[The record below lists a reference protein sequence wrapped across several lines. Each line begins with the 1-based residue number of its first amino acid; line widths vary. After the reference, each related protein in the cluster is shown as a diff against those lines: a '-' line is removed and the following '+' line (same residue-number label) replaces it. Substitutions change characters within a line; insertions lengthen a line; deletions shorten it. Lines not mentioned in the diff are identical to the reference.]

1 MDNLYNDM
9 ITIEKHKQI
18 QKLLKDNNVEDMQE
32 VQAELLAIYADTDV
46 DSIMSYPLT
55 KYHKLLESFY
65 NDYFTDFSKAEPAI
79 KDKYTAGDMVLVPM
93 LDFTQITV
101 AQMMDFSVLS
111 TDPVENI
118 EKLLAVF
125 LIPKGKK
132 YNDGYDLLEVQ
143 KAILGMS
150 FNELSPLLAFFLR
163 WFQGCRNH
171 IQISCLEEV
180 RKQTKKIKKIQKLE
194 KRIQKRKRK
203 IKNPSNPN

>member
-1 MDNLYNDM
+1 M

-18 QKLLKDNNVEDMQE
+18 QRLLKENNVEDMQE
-32 VQAELLAIYADTDV
+32 IQAELLAIYDDTDI
-46 DSIMSYPLT
+46 DTIMSYPLT
-55 KYHKLLESFY
+55 KYHKLVERFY
-65 NDYFTDFSKAEPAI
+65 NDYFTDFSKAEPTI

-111 TDPVENI
+111 TDPIENI
-118 EKLLAVF
+118 EKLLAIF

-132 YNDGYDLLEVQ
+132 YNDGYDLMEVQ
-143 KAILGMS
+143 KAILKMD

-163 WFQGCRNH
+163 WFNGCRNH

-180 RKQTKKIKKIQKLE
+180 RKQTKKIKKME
-194 KRIQKRKRK
+194 KRIQRKKMKRKAS
-203 IKNPSNPN
+203 PSNPN

>member
-1 MDNLYNDM
+1 M

-18 QKLLKDNNVEDMQE
+18 QRLLKENNVEDMQE
-32 VQAELLAIYADTDV
+32 IQAEWLAIYADTDI
-46 DSIMSYPLT
+46 DTIMSYPLT
-55 KYHKLLESFY
+55 KYHKLVERFY
-65 NDYFTDFSKAEPAI
+65 NDYFTDFSHAEPAI

-111 TDPVENI
+111 TDPIENI
-118 EKLLAVF
+118 EKLLAIF

-132 YNDGYDLLEVQ
+132 YNDGYDLMEVQ
-143 KAILGMS
+143 KAILKLP

-163 WFQGCRNH
+163 WFAGCRQA

-180 RKQTKKIKKIQKLE
+180 RKQTKKIK
-194 KRIQKRKRK
+194 RIQKKQIRKGRK
-203 IKNPSNPN
+203 LKRSPSNPN

>member
-1 MDNLYNDM
+1 M

-18 QKLLKDNNVEDMQE
+18 QRLLTDGNIEVKMEDMQA
-32 VQAELLAIYADTDV
+32 VQAELLAIYADTDTDV
-46 DSIMSYPLT
+46 IMSYPLT
-55 KYHKLLESFY
+55 KYHKLLEKFY
-65 NDYFTDFSKAEPAI
+65 ADYFTDFSKAEPKI

-118 EKLLAVF
+118 EKLLAIF

-143 KAILGMS
+143 KAILKMS

-180 RKQTKKIKKIQKLE
+180 RKQTKLIQKIQK
-194 KRIQKRKRK
+194 KQRKQKRRK
-203 IKNPSNPN
+203 ASPSNPN

>member
-1 MDNLYNDM
+1 M

-18 QKLLKDNNVEDMQE
+18 QKLLRDNNVEDMQS
-32 VQAELLAIYADTDV
+32 VQAELLAIYADTDADV
-46 DSIMSYPLT
+46 IMSYPLT
-55 KYHKLLESFY
+55 KYHKLLEKFY
-65 NDYFTDFSKAEPAI
+65 ADYFTDFSKAEPAI

-111 TDPVENI
+111 TDPIENI

-143 KAILGMS
+143 KAILKMD
-150 FNELSPLLAFFLR
+150 FNEISPLLAFFLR
-163 WFQGCRNH
+163 WFNGCRNH

-180 RKQTKKIKKIQKLE
+180 RKQTKKIMKLKKK
-194 KRIQKRKRK
+194 QKRKMKQRK
-203 IKNPSNPN
+203 ASNPN

>member
-1 MDNLYNDM
+1 ML
-9 ITIEKHKQI
+9 TIEKHKQI
-18 QKLLKDNNVEDMQE
+18 QKLLKDNNIEDMQA
-32 VQAELLAIYADTDV
+32 VQAEWLAIYADTDV
-46 DSIMSYPLT
+46 DSIMNYPVT
-55 KYHKLLESFY
+55 KYHKLLERFY
-65 NDYFTDFSKAEPAI
+65 NDYFTDFSKAEPKI

-118 EKLLAVF
+118 EKLLAIF

-143 KAILGMS
+143 KAILKMS
-150 FNELSPLLAFFLR
+150 FNELSPLLAFFLK
-163 WFQGCRNH
+163 WFTGCRQA

-180 RKQTKKIKKIQKLE
+180 RKQTKLIQKLE
-194 KRIQKRKRK
+194 KRIQRKQKRKAS
-203 IKNPSNPN
+203 PSNPN

>member
-1 MDNLYNDM
+1 M

-18 QKLLKDNNVEDMQE
+18 QRLLKENNVEDMQA
-32 VQAELLAIYADTDV
+32 VQAELLAIYADTDTDV
-46 DSIMSYPLT
+46 IMSYPLT
-55 KYHKLLESFY
+55 KYHKLLEKFY
-65 NDYFTDFSKAEPAI
+65 ADYFTDFSKAEPAI

-118 EKLLAVF
+118 EKLLAIF
-125 LIPKGKK
+125 LLPKGKK
-132 YNDGYDLLEVQ
+132 YNDGYDLMEVQ
-143 KAILGMS
+143 KAILKMS

-180 RKQTKKIKKIQKLE
+180 RKQTKKIQKLE
-194 KRIQKRKRK
+194 KRIQRKQKRKAS
-203 IKNPSNPN
+203 PSNPN

>member
-1 MDNLYNDM
+1 M

-18 QKLLKDNNVEDMQE
+18 QKILKENNVEDMQE
-32 VQAELLAIYADTDV
+32 IQAEWLAIYADTDL
-46 DSIMSYPLT
+46 DTIMNYPLT
-55 KYHKLLESFY
+55 KYHKLVEKFY
-65 NDYFTDFSKAEPAI
+65 ADYYSDFSKAEPAI

-111 TDPVENI
+111 TDPIENI
-118 EKLLAVF
+118 EKLLAIF

-132 YNDGYDLLEVQ
+132 YNDGYDLMEVQ
-143 KAILGMS
+143 KAILGMD
-150 FNELSPLLAFFLR
+150 FNEVSPLLAFFLK

-180 RKQTKKIKKIQKLE
+180 RKQTKKIM
-194 KRIQKRKRK
+194 RIQKKQRRKQKR
-203 IKNPSNPN
+203 NPSNPN

>member
-1 MDNLYNDM
+1 M

-18 QKLLKDNNVEDMQE
+18 QRLLKENNVEDMQA
-32 VQAELLAIYADTDV
+32 VQAELLAIYADTDTDV
-46 DSIMSYPLT
+46 IMSYPLT
-55 KYHKLLESFY
+55 KYHKLVEKFY
-65 NDYFTDFSKAEPAI
+65 ADYFTDFSKAEPAI

-118 EKLLAVF
+118 EKLLAIF

-132 YNDGYDLLEVQ
+132 YNDGYDLMEVQ
-143 KAILGMS
+143 KAILKMS
-150 FNELSPLLAFFLR
+150 FNELSPLLAFFLK

-180 RKQTKKIKKIQKLE
+180 RKQTKLIQKIQKRQIRKQKRRKIKKVS
-194 KRIQKRKRK
+194 
-203 IKNPSNPN
+203 PSNPN

>member
-1 MDNLYNDM
+1 M

-18 QKLLKDNNVEDMQE
+18 QKLLKDNNVEDMQA
-32 VQAELLAIYADTDV
+32 VQAEWLAIYADTDI
-46 DSIMSYPLT
+46 DTIMSYPLT
-55 KYHKLLESFY
+55 KYHKLVEKFY

-132 YNDGYDLLEVQ
+132 YNDGYDLMEVQ
-143 KAILGMS
+143 KAILKMD
-150 FNELSPLLAFFLR
+150 FNEVSPLLAFFLK

-180 RKQTKKIKKIQKLE
+180 RKQTKKIQKLE
-194 KRIQKRKRK
+194 KRIQKRKGRK
-203 IKNPSNPN
+203 TSPSNPN

>member
-1 MDNLYNDM
+1 M

-18 QKLLKDNNVEDMQE
+18 QRLLKENNVEDMQE
-32 VQAELLAIYADTDV
+32 IQAEWLAIYADTDL
-46 DSIMSYPLT
+46 DTIMNYPLT
-55 KYHKLLESFY
+55 KYHKLVEKFY
-65 NDYFTDFSKAEPAI
+65 NDYFTDFSHAEPKI

-111 TDPVENI
+111 TDPIENI
-118 EKLLAVF
+118 EKLLAIF

-132 YNDGYDLLEVQ
+132 YNDGYDLMEVQ
-143 KAILGMS
+143 KAILKMD
-150 FNELSPLLAFFLR
+150 FNEVSPLLAFFLK

-180 RKQTKKIKKIQKLE
+180 KKQMKKIQKLE
-194 KRIQKRKRK
+194 KRIQRKQKQKQKRS
-203 IKNPSNPN
+203 PSNPN

>member
-1 MDNLYNDM
+1 M

-18 QKLLKDNNVEDMQE
+18 QRLLKDNNVEDMQE
-32 VQAELLAIYADTDV
+32 IQAELLAIYADTDI
-46 DSIMSYPLT
+46 DTIMSYPLT
-55 KYHKLLESFY
+55 KYHKLVERFY
-65 NDYFTDFSKAEPAI
+65 NDYFTDFSHAEPKI

-111 TDPVENI
+111 TDPIENI
-118 EKLLAVF
+118 EKLLAIF

-132 YNDGYDLLEVQ
+132 YNDGYDLMQVQ
-143 KAILGMS
+143 KAILKMD
-150 FNELSPLLAFFLR
+150 FNEVSPLLAFFLR

-180 RKQTKKIKKIQKLE
+180 RKQTKKIMRLQRK
-194 KRIQKRKRK
+194 QKRKGRK
-203 IKNPSNPN
+203 ASPSNPN

>member
-1 MDNLYNDM
+1 M

-18 QKLLKDNNVEDMQE
+18 QRLLKENNVEDMQA
-32 VQAELLAIYADTDV
+32 VQAEWLAIYADTDL
-46 DSIMSYPLT
+46 DTIMNYPLT
-55 KYHKLLESFY
+55 KYHKLVEKFY

-111 TDPVENI
+111 VDPIENI
-118 EKLLAVF
+118 EKLLAIF

-132 YNDGYDLLEVQ
+132 YNDGYDLMQVQ
-143 KAILGMS
+143 KAILKMD
-150 FNELSPLLAFFLR
+150 FNEVSPLLAFFLK

-180 RKQTKKIKKIQKLE
+180 RKQTKKIQKLE
-194 KRIQKRKRK
+194 KRIQRKQKRK

>member
-1 MDNLYNDM
+1 M

-18 QKLLKDNNVEDMQE
+18 QRLLKENNVEDMQE
-32 VQAELLAIYADTDV
+32 IQAELLAIYADTDI
-46 DSIMSYPLT
+46 DTIMSYPLT
-55 KYHKLLESFY
+55 KYHKLVERFY

-111 TDPVENI
+111 TDPIENI
-118 EKLLAVF
+118 EKLLAIF

-132 YNDGYDLLEVQ
+132 YNDGYDLMEVQ
-143 KAILGMS
+143 KAILKMD
-150 FNELSPLLAFFLR
+150 FNEINPLLAFFLR
-163 WFQGCRNH
+163 WFNGCRNH

-180 RKQTKKIKKIQKLE
+180 RKQTKRILKIQK
-194 KRIQKRKRK
+194 IQKIQRRKMKRK
-203 IKNPSNPN
+203 TSPSNPN

>member
-1 MDNLYNDM
+1 M

-18 QKLLKDNNVEDMQE
+18 QRLLKDNNVEDMQA

-46 DSIMSYPLT
+46 DTIMSYPLT
-55 KYHKLLESFY
+55 KYHKLVEKFY
-65 NDYFTDFSKAEPAI
+65 ADYFTDFSKAEPAI

-111 TDPVENI
+111 ADPIENI
-118 EKLLAVF
+118 EKLLAIF

-132 YNDGYDLLEVQ
+132 YNDGYDLMEVQ
-143 KAILGMS
+143 KAILKMS
-150 FNELSPLLAFFLR
+150 FNELSPLLAFFLK

-180 RKQTKKIKKIQKLE
+180 KKQTKLIQKIQKRQIRKQRKQKRRKIKKVS
-194 KRIQKRKRK
+194 
-203 IKNPSNPN
+203 PSNPN

>member
-1 MDNLYNDM
+1 M

-18 QKLLKDNNVEDMQE
+18 QRLLKENNVEDMQE
-32 VQAELLAIYADTDV
+32 IQAEWLAIYADTDV
-46 DSIMSYPLT
+46 DSIMNYPVT
-55 KYHKLLESFY
+55 KYHKLLERFY
-65 NDYFTDFSKAEPAI
+65 ADYFTDFSHAEPAI

-111 TDPVENI
+111 TDPIENI
-118 EKLLAVF
+118 EKLLAIF

-132 YNDGYDLLEVQ
+132 YNDGYDLMEVQ
-143 KAILGMS
+143 KAILKMD

-163 WFQGCRNH
+163 WFTGCRNH

-180 RKQTKKIKKIQKLE
+180 RKQTKKIMKLE
-194 KRIQKRKRK
+194 KRIQKRKKK

>member
-1 MDNLYNDM
+1 ML
-9 ITIEKHKQI
+9 TIEKHKQI

-32 VQAELLAIYADTDV
+32 IQAEWLAIYADTDV
-46 DSIMSYPLT
+46 DTIMSYPLT
-55 KYHKLLESFY
+55 KYHKLLEKFY
-65 NDYFTDFSKAEPAI
+65 ADYFTDFSKAEPKI

-111 TDPVENI
+111 IDPVENI
-118 EKLLAVF
+118 EKLLAIF

-132 YNDGYDLLEVQ
+132 YNDGYDLMEVQ
-143 KAILGMS
+143 KAILKMS
-150 FNELSPLLAFFLR
+150 FNELSPLLAFFLK

-180 RKQTKKIKKIQKLE
+180 KKQTKLIQKIQK
-194 KRIQKRKRK
+194 KQIRKQRKQKRKAS
-203 IKNPSNPN
+203 PSNPN

>member
-1 MDNLYNDM
+1 M

-18 QKLLKDNNVEDMQE
+18 QRLLKENNVEDMQA
-32 VQAELLAIYADTDV
+32 VQAELLAIYADTDTDV
-46 DSIMSYPLT
+46 IMSYPLT
-55 KYHKLLESFY
+55 KYHKLLEKFY
-65 NDYFTDFSKAEPAI
+65 ADYFTDFSKAEPAI

-118 EKLLAVF
+118 EKLLAIF

-143 KAILGMS
+143 KAILKMS
-150 FNELSPLLAFFLR
+150 FNELSPLLAFFLK

-180 RKQTKKIKKIQKLE
+180 RKQTKLIQKLE
-194 KRIQKRKRK
+194 KRIQRKQKRKAS
-203 IKNPSNPN
+203 PSNPN

>member
-1 MDNLYNDM
+1 ML
-9 ITIEKHKQI
+9 TIEKHKQI

-32 VQAELLAIYADTDV
+32 VQAEWLAIYADTDL
-46 DSIMSYPLT
+46 DTIMNYPLT
-55 KYHKLLESFY
+55 KYHKLLERFY
-65 NDYFTDFSKAEPAI
+65 ADYFTDFSKAEPAI

-118 EKLLAVF
+118 EKLLAIF

-143 KAILGMS
+143 KAILKMS
-150 FNELSPLLAFFLR
+150 FNELSPLLAFFLK
-163 WFQGCRNH
+163 WFNGCRNH

-180 RKQTKKIKKIQKLE
+180 RKQTKLIQKIQKRQIR
-194 KRIQKRKRK
+194 KQKRKIRK
-203 IKNPSNPN
+203 ASPSNPN

>member
-1 MDNLYNDM
+1 M

-18 QKLLKDNNVEDMQE
+18 QKLLKDNNVEDMQA

-46 DSIMSYPLT
+46 DSVMSYPLT
-55 KYHKLLESFY
+55 KYHKLVEKFY
-65 NDYFTDFSKAEPAI
+65 NDYFTDFSHAEPAI
-79 KDKYTAGDMVLVPM
+79 KDKYTAGDMVLIPM

-111 TDPVENI
+111 VDPIENI
-118 EKLLAVF
+118 EKLLAIF

-143 KAILGMS
+143 KAILKMD
-150 FNELSPLLAFFLR
+150 FNEVSPLLAFFLK
-163 WFQGCRNH
+163 WFQGCRQA

-180 RKQTKKIKKIQKLE
+180 RKQTKKIQKLE
-194 KRIQKRKRK
+194 KRIQKKKRK
-203 IKNPSNPN
+203 MRKASPSNPN

>member
-1 MDNLYNDM
+1 M

-18 QKLLKDNNVEDMQE
+18 QRLLKENNVEDMQA
-32 VQAELLAIYADTDV
+32 VQAELLAIYADTDPDV
-46 DSIMSYPLT
+46 IMSYPLT
-55 KYHKLLESFY
+55 KYHKLLEKFY
-65 NDYFTDFSKAEPAI
+65 ADYFTDFSKAEPAI

-118 EKLLAVF
+118 EKLLAIF

-132 YNDGYDLLEVQ
+132 YNDGYDLMEVQ
-143 KAILGMS
+143 KAILKMS
-150 FNELSPLLAFFLR
+150 FNELSPLLAFFLK

-180 RKQTKKIKKIQKLE
+180 RKQTKLIQKIQKKQRKQKRRKIKKVS
-194 KRIQKRKRK
+194 
-203 IKNPSNPN
+203 PSNPN

>member
-1 MDNLYNDM
+1 M

-18 QKLLKDNNVEDMQE
+18 QRLLKENNVEDMQE
-32 VQAELLAIYADTDV
+32 IQAELLAIYADTDI
-46 DSIMSYPLT
+46 DTIMSYPLT
-55 KYHKLLESFY
+55 KYHKLVERFY
-65 NDYFTDFSKAEPAI
+65 NDYFTDFSKAEPTI

-111 TDPVENI
+111 TDPIENI
-118 EKLLAVF
+118 EKLLAIF

-132 YNDGYDLLEVQ
+132 YNDGYDLMEVQ
-143 KAILGMS
+143 KAILKMS

-163 WFQGCRNH
+163 WFNGCRNH

-180 RKQTKKIKKIQKLE
+180 RKQTKRIRKMEKQIQRKKIRKL
-194 KRIQKRKRK
+194 KRKA
-203 IKNPSNPN
+203 SNPN

>member
-1 MDNLYNDM
+1 M

-18 QKLLKDNNVEDMQE
+18 QRLLTNGNTEVKMEDMQA

-46 DSIMSYPLT
+46 DTIMSYPLT
-55 KYHKLLESFY
+55 KYHKLLERFY

-118 EKLLAVF
+118 EKLLAIF

-132 YNDGYDLLEVQ
+132 YNDGYDLMEVQ
-143 KAILGMS
+143 KAILKMS

-180 RKQTKKIKKIQKLE
+180 RKQTKLIQKIQK
-194 KRIQKRKRK
+194 KQRKQKRRK
-203 IKNPSNPN
+203 ASPSNPN

>member
-1 MDNLYNDM
+1 M

-18 QKLLKDNNVEDMQE
+18 QRLLTDGMEDMQA
-32 VQAELLAIYADTDV
+32 VQAELLAIYADTDT
-46 DSIMSYPLT
+46 DTIMSYPLT
-55 KYHKLLESFY
+55 KYHKLLEKFY

-111 TDPVENI
+111 TDPIENI
-118 EKLLAVF
+118 EKLLAIF
-125 LIPKGKK
+125 LLPKGKK
-132 YNDGYDLLEVQ
+132 YNDGYDLMEVQ
-143 KAILGMS
+143 KAILKMS
-150 FNELSPLLAFFLR
+150 FNELSPLLAFFLK

-180 RKQTKKIKKIQKLE
+180 RKQTKLIQKIQKKKKRKRRKIKKVS
-194 KRIQKRKRK
+194 
-203 IKNPSNPN
+203 PSNPN

>member
-1 MDNLYNDM
+1 M

-18 QKLLKDNNVEDMQE
+18 QRLLTDGNIEDMQA
-32 VQAELLAIYADTDV
+32 VQAELLAIYADTDTDV
-46 DSIMSYPLT
+46 IMSYPLT
-55 KYHKLLESFY
+55 KYHKLLEKFY

-111 TDPVENI
+111 VDPIENI
-118 EKLLAVF
+118 EKLLAIF

-132 YNDGYDLLEVQ
+132 YNDGYDLMEVQ
-143 KAILGMS
+143 KAILKMS
-150 FNELSPLLAFFLR
+150 FNELSPLLAFFLK

-180 RKQTKKIKKIQKLE
+180 RKQTKLIQKIQK
-194 KRIQKRKRK
+194 KQRKQKRRK
-203 IKNPSNPN
+203 IKMVSPSNPN

>member
-1 MDNLYNDM
+1 M

-18 QKLLKDNNVEDMQE
+18 QRLLKENNVEDMQA
-32 VQAELLAIYADTDV
+32 VQAELLAIYADTDT
-46 DSIMSYPLT
+46 DTIMSYPLT
-55 KYHKLLESFY
+55 KYHKLVEKFY
-65 NDYFTDFSKAEPAI
+65 ADYFTDFSKAEPAI

-118 EKLLAVF
+118 EKLLAIF

-143 KAILGMS
+143 KAILKMS
-150 FNELSPLLAFFLR
+150 FNELSPLLAFFLK

-180 RKQTKKIKKIQKLE
+180 RKQTKLIQKIQK
-194 KRIQKRKRK
+194 KQRKRK
-203 IKNPSNPN
+203 IKKVSPSNPN

>member
-1 MDNLYNDM
+1 M

-18 QKLLKDNNVEDMQE
+18 QRLLKENNVEDMQA
-32 VQAELLAIYADTDV
+32 VQAELLAIYADTDTDV
-46 DSIMSYPLT
+46 IMSYPLT
-55 KYHKLLESFY
+55 KYHKLLEKFY
-65 NDYFTDFSKAEPAI
+65 ADYFTDFSKAEPKI

-143 KAILGMS
+143 KAILKMS

-180 RKQTKKIKKIQKLE
+180 RKQTKLIQKIQKTQRR
-194 KRIQKRKRK
+194 KMKRK
-203 IKNPSNPN
+203 IRKVSPSNPN

>member
-1 MDNLYNDM
+1 M

-18 QKLLKDNNVEDMQE
+18 QRLLKENNVEDMQE
-32 VQAELLAIYADTDV
+32 VQAEWLAIYADTDL
-46 DSIMSYPLT
+46 DTIMNYPLT
-55 KYHKLLESFY
+55 KYHKLVEKFY
-65 NDYFTDFSKAEPAI
+65 ADYFTDFSKAEPKI

-111 TDPVENI
+111 TDPIENI
-118 EKLLAVF
+118 EKLLAIF

-143 KAILGMS
+143 KAILKMD
-150 FNELSPLLAFFLR
+150 FNEVSPLLAFFLS
-163 WFQGCRNH
+163 WFTRCRQA

-180 RKQTKKIKKIQKLE
+180 RKQTKKIQKLQKKIQRK
-194 KRIQKRKRK
+194 QKR
-203 IKNPSNPN
+203 NPSNPN

>member
-1 MDNLYNDM
+1 M

-18 QKLLKDNNVEDMQE
+18 QRLLTDGNTEVKMEDMQA
-32 VQAELLAIYADTDV
+32 VQAELLAIYADTDPDV
-46 DSIMSYPLT
+46 IMSYPLT
-55 KYHKLLESFY
+55 KYHKLLEKFY
-65 NDYFTDFSKAEPAI
+65 ADYFTDFSKAEPAI

-118 EKLLAVF
+118 EKLLAIF
-125 LIPKGKK
+125 LLPKGKK
-132 YNDGYDLLEVQ
+132 YNDGYDLMEVQ
-143 KAILGMS
+143 KAILKMS
-150 FNELSPLLAFFLR
+150 FNELSPLLAFFLK

-180 RKQTKKIKKIQKLE
+180 RKQTKLIQKIQK
-194 KRIQKRKRK
+194 KQRKQKKRKVS
-203 IKNPSNPN
+203 PSNPN

>member
-1 MDNLYNDM
+1 M

-18 QKLLKDNNVEDMQE
+18 QRLLKENNVEDMQE
-32 VQAELLAIYADTDV
+32 IQAEWLAIYADTDL
-46 DSIMSYPLT
+46 DTIMNYPLT
-55 KYHKLLESFY
+55 KYHKLVEKFY
-65 NDYFTDFSKAEPAI
+65 NDYFTDFSKAEPTI

-111 TDPVENI
+111 VDPIENI
-118 EKLLAVF
+118 EKLLAIF

-132 YNDGYDLLEVQ
+132 YNDGYDLMEVQ
-143 KAILGMS
+143 KAILGMP

-163 WFQGCRNH
+163 WFNGCRNH

-180 RKQTKKIKKIQKLE
+180 RKQTKKIKKLE
-194 KRIQKRKRK
+194 KRIQKKQKRK
-203 IKNPSNPN
+203 HSPSNPN

>member
-1 MDNLYNDM
+1 M

-18 QKLLKDNNVEDMQE
+18 QRLLKENNVEDMQE
-32 VQAELLAIYADTDV
+32 IQAELLAIYADTDI
-46 DSIMSYPLT
+46 DTIMSYPLT
-55 KYHKLLESFY
+55 KYHKLVERFY
-65 NDYFTDFSKAEPAI
+65 NDYFTDFSKAEPKI

-111 TDPVENI
+111 VDPIENI
-118 EKLLAVF
+118 EKLLAIF

-132 YNDGYDLLEVQ
+132 YNDGYDLMEVQ
-143 KAILGMS
+143 KAILGMP

-163 WFQGCRNH
+163 WFNGCRNA

-180 RKQTKKIKKIQKLE
+180 RKQTKKIK
-194 KRIQKRKRK
+194 RIQRKQKMKRK
-203 IKNPSNPN
+203 IRKHNPSNPN

>member
-1 MDNLYNDM
+1 M

-32 VQAELLAIYADTDV
+32 VQAEWLAIYADTDL
-46 DSIMSYPLT
+46 DTIMNYPLT
-55 KYHKLLESFY
+55 KYHKLVEKFY

-143 KAILGMS
+143 KAILKMD
-150 FNELSPLLAFFLR
+150 FNEVSPLLAFFLR
-163 WFQGCRNH
+163 WFTGCRNH

-180 RKQTKKIKKIQKLE
+180 RKQTKKIQKIQKLE
-194 KRIQKRKRK
+194 KRIQRKQKRK

>member
-1 MDNLYNDM
+1 M

-18 QKLLKDNNVEDMQE
+18 QRLLKENNVEDMQE
-32 VQAELLAIYADTDV
+32 IQAEWLAIYADTDI
-46 DSIMSYPLT
+46 DTIMSYPLT
-55 KYHKLLESFY
+55 KYHKLVERFY
-65 NDYFTDFSKAEPAI
+65 ADYFTDFSHAEPAI

-111 TDPVENI
+111 VDPIENI
-118 EKLLAVF
+118 EKLLAIF

-143 KAILGMS
+143 KAILKMD

-180 RKQTKKIKKIQKLE
+180 RKQTKRIQKIQKIQR
-194 KRIQKRKRK
+194 KRIRKLK
-203 IKNPSNPN
+203 TSPSNPN

>member
-1 MDNLYNDM
+1 M

-18 QKLLKDNNVEDMQE
+18 QRLLTDGNTEVKMEDMQA

-46 DSIMSYPLT
+46 DTIMSYPLT
-55 KYHKLLESFY
+55 KYHKLLERFY
-65 NDYFTDFSKAEPAI
+65 NDYFTDFSHAEPKI

-118 EKLLAVF
+118 EKLLAIF

-132 YNDGYDLLEVQ
+132 YNDGYDLMEVQ
-143 KAILGMS
+143 KAILKMS
-150 FNELSPLLAFFLR
+150 FNELSPLLAFFLK

-180 RKQTKKIKKIQKLE
+180 RKQTKLIQKLE
-194 KRIQKRKRK
+194 KRIQRKQKRKAS
-203 IKNPSNPN
+203 PSNPN